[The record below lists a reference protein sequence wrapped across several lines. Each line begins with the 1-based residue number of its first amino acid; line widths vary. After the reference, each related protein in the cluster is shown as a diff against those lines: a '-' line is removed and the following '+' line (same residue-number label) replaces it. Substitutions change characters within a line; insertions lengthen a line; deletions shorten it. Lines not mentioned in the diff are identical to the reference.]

1 MIEYIEK
8 CTRVVWYIEK
18 ALWGD
23 DVHSNPCF
31 ATAVLA
37 LSLLMG
43 AMLGT
48 TGWVLELLPFL
59 AGLDMLP
66 SLGVLV
72 ILSGFVVCESVCVAN
87 GFEVIVL
94 RTLLVL
100 FLAFAAF
107 FVAYKVAG
115 AALLLAVAWLFLLLV
130 DLLYHL
136 FK

>member
-1 MIEYIEK
+1 MVKDIKKY
-8 CTRVVWYIEK
+8 TRAVWYIEK

-48 TGWVLELLPFL
+48 TGWVLELFPFL
-59 AGLDMLP
+59 AGLDML
-66 SLGVLV
+66 SSVGVLV

-87 GFEVIVL
+87 SFEVIVL

-107 FVAYKVAG
+107 FVAYKLART
-115 AALLLAVAWLFLLLV
+115 ALLVAVAWLFLLLV